1 MPCCGSVYDKQI
13 CLQALS
19 RAMDLRP
26 LHNQIGQELQ
36 EAKAHLTLEQ
46 INEVITTPVQPTL
59 PHCKAECCV
68 SAASVAFSH
77 TTQHRFHR
85 MVHAHWSQA

>member
-1 MPCCGSVYDKQI
+1 MPCCGNVYDKQI

-46 INEVITTPVQPTL
+46 INEVITTPVQTQ
-59 PHCKAECCV
+59 
-68 SAASVAFSH
+68 SASLHSRVLCPCSICGFLTHNTAF
-77 TTQHRFHR
+77 T
-85 MVHAHWSQA
+85 A